1 MFDHL
6 FENRN
11 STVTNLLK
19 LGDCLGRSLRE
30 NIELFS
36 IDSEAGKV
44 AYLSGGGKVLSGE
57 YNFEDNIILSK
68 IQVQES
74 SIFSDNKIFDSFVE
88 DKVTS
93 FVGSLNADSYRDA
106 DKSFDEILELWEN
119 RLKFENVKSRLDE
132 KTSLF
137 SESQTIVNT
146 EQFQRFLEIMPQ
158 FTEFLEEQRETI
170 QEVQE
175 IENAIKLSNSVSQA
189 FDFPRITYKTLKES
203 PEYHISKGINKS
215 VYELIC
221 KQELVKKELLESKKN
236 FEDVWATNAKIRNL
250 ATLVFENSDEKVME
264 TLVEAIIEVPFLA
277 LTTKKQLFE
286 SIGNA
291 FSLGDS
297 IAISEKE
304 IKTFVAKLFEMKK
317 PVKQVIINLLNEKY
331 GINVQN
337 LKDTATFSSLSET
350 QVVIFESL
358 ARLAPKGSIIK
369 DTLSELSKMLK
380 SKNGVE
386 VIDVNDV
393 LQECF
398 ETCGYDKF
406 CEDFRLVENISFDVI
421 LEKEVDVVELIEK
434 AKEKLLMDKAK
445 RQADDDGL
453 SSEQAKA
460 KKEAEAAED
469 ADTGDEDLEDD
480 SIRAAESSDL
490 DVKTGDADDGDMD
503 DPKQVKKKKKLS
515 PSQKELDADGD
526 GDIEGD
532 DLKDLRKGKKKV
544 KEETEEP
551 KEPEEPEENGE
562 KNDSLSKEDF
572 LDGLKDMEELL
583 QGMSADTEEEEV
595 DDAETDETEA

>member
-74 SIFSDNKIFDSFVE
+74 SIFSDNKVFDSFVE

-132 KTSLF
+132 KTS
-137 SESQTIVNT
+137 
-146 EQFQRFLEIMPQ
+146 
-158 FTEFLEEQRETI
+158 
-170 QEVQE
+170 
-175 IENAIKLSNSVSQA
+175 
-189 FDFPRITYKTLKES
+189 YKTLKES

-551 KEPEEPEENGE
+551 KELEEPEENGE